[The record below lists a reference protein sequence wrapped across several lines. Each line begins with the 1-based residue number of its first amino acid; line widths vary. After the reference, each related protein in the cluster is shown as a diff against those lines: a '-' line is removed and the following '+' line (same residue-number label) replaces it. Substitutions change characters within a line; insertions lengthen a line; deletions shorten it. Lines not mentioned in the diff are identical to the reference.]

1 MTKCSVFDF
10 MTPAQHC
17 WRSTRIVDAV
27 ISVALIAV
35 VYCLFIL
42 QVQMLLRIYSYF
54 ILL

>member
-10 MTPAQHC
+10 MTPALH

-35 VYCLFIL
+35 FYCLFIL
-42 QVQMLLRIYSYF
+42 QVQMLHRIYSYF